1 MIILGMGSYPEWSPS
16 CKIEYTPCHSGTS
29 TWRCSVAASFQAT
42 RCWHWSRRAHLY
54 GQQQGLLLDQSSTEG
69 DVAAAGFGEP
79 REHCFVE
86 VAVGGETWPDVSG
99 VGVAL
104 AVRPLLH
111 GLLLV
116 PDDPLDLGLATAEGC
131 CDGSRR
137 LAAVVSLD
145 DLDPIL
151 KCEDLALARHGEV
164 VESLMIVRR
173 MWQPC
178 ICCGL
183 YPHSMERCHIISQWN
198 ALTQWWV
205 ATEVWCDLRCDAT
218 EVWVRCHAY
227 PAHWHQRTH
236 TQNQ

>member
-1 MIILGMGSYPEWSPS
+1 MIILGMGSYQNDPRAAKLNTHLATQARPLDVVASPPAF
-16 CKIEYTPCHSGTS
+16 KPPVAGTE
-29 TWRCSVAASFQAT
+29 VVV
-42 RCWHWSRRAHLY
+42 AHLY

-69 DVAAAGFGEP
+69 DVAAAGFGGP

-116 PDDPLDLGLATAEGC
+116 LDDPLDLGLATAEGC

-173 MWQPC
+173 M
-178 ICCGL
+178 
-183 YPHSMERCHIISQWN
+183 
-198 ALTQWWV
+198 
-205 ATEVWCDLRCDAT
+205 
-218 EVWVRCHAY
+218 
-227 PAHWHQRTH
+227 
-236 TQNQ
+236 